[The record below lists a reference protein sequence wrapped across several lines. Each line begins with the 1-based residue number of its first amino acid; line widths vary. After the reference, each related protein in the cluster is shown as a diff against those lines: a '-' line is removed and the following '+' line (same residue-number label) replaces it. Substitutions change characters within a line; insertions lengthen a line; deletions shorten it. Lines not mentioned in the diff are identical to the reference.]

1 MFTTQAH
8 AKGIKITARTVKEL
22 NTSNKGVPKSLNY
35 EKAILPILSGDQQRF
50 QLVVINLVSNAIK
63 FTKSGQIE
71 IKAAYHTHDNLLIV
85 HVRDTG
91 QGIAEKDMSKLFKE

>member
-1 MFTTQAH
+1 MFTPLAH
-8 AKGIKITARTVKEL
+8 AKGIKIKTRTLKEL
-22 NTSNKGVPKSLNY
+22 NTSDKGLSKSQNY
-35 EKAILPILSGDQQRF
+35 EKEVLPILIGDQQRF

-91 QGIAEKDMSKLFKE
+91 QGIAEKDMS